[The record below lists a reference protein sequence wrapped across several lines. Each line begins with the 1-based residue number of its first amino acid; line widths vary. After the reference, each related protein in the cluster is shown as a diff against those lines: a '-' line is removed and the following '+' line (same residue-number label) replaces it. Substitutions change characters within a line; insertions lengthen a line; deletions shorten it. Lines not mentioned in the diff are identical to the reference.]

1 MFAYSYRWI
10 LKFRANT
17 SNEYVITDIIRYLM
31 FCRLKGLN
39 SAIVLVTLK
48 HITRNMLNVTATFHM
63 YAQATH
69 PYSLENQGPGCR
81 FEDNEIPTGRIAMLI
96 KMSFPVIIM

>member
-1 MFAYSYRWI
+1 MSI
-10 LKFRANT
+10 
-17 SNEYVITDIIRYLM
+17 EYVITDIIRYLI
-31 FCRLKGLN
+31 FCRLKGLS
-39 SAIVLVTLK
+39 SAIVLVALK
-48 HITRNMLNVTATFHM
+48 HITRKMLNDTDTCHK
-63 YAQATH
+63 YIQATQ